1 MFERFTD
8 RARRVLVLAQDA
20 ARDMDHQQ
28 IKPEHLLVALTE
40 GEGVAAKAMAQCGVD
55 AAALR
60 ARAAALFPSKSLA
73 TKLNKVPFSPEAKKA
88 LEQSLRAALGLGH
101 NYIGTEHL
109 FLGVQREAE
118 QRGEALDDLL
128 GVRAGDVNDQVMQMV
143 GDKGPGASMRSPAL
157 RSALSAAVRQAGQ
170 VPVTT
175 GQLLAAMVADT
186 ASQAAKALAALGVGA
201 EAVRAALAQVPLPG
215 TSDATPPA
223 QSVSVTIAGTTTLID
238 DPDVAA
244 ALQRLDADQLR
255 EFIKRAVRPAAP
267 PEAPPAAA
275 GQEAS

>member
-8 RARRVLVLAQDA
+8 RARRVIVLAQDA
-20 ARDMDHQQ
+20 AREMGHQQ

-40 GEGVAAKAMAQCGVD
+40 GDGVAAKAMAQCGVD

-60 ARAAALFPSKSLA
+60 TKASALFPSRGPAK
-73 TKLNKVPFSPEAKKA
+73 KLDKVPFSQEAKRA

-109 FLGVQREAE
+109 FLGVQREAQ
-118 QRGEALDDLL
+118 QRDVALDDFL
-128 GVRAGDVNDQVMQMV
+128 GVRAADVNDQVMQMI
-143 GDKGPGASMRSPAL
+143 GDRGPGDSMRSPAL
-157 RSALSAAVRQAGQ
+157 RSALSAAVRQGGQ
-170 VPVTT
+170 VPLTT

-186 ASQAAKALAALGVGA
+186 ASQAAKALEALGVGA
-201 EAVRAALAQVPLPG
+201 EAVRKALAQVPVTG

-223 QSVSVTIAGTTTLID
+223 QSVSITIAGTTTLIN

-244 ALQRLDADQLR
+244 SLQRLDADQLR
-255 EFIKRAVRPAAP
+255 EVIKRAIGPAEP
-267 PEAPPAAA
+267 
-275 GQEAS
+275 GREAS